1 MERWIR
7 YLSEQELQLIRE
19 FIEVD
24 FKINHYQK
32 KSGESYFV
40 AKKKLNLIRQKIATS
55 QNKAEFKE
63 YLDFLVYEKVIR
75 PSIAEVIYKKH
86 LAEIGEL

>member
-40 AKKKLNLIRQKIATS
+40 AKKKLNLIRQKS
-55 QNKAEFKE
+55 PHHK
-63 YLDFLVYEKVIR
+63 IR
-75 PSIAEVIYKKH
+75 LSLKSI
-86 LAEIGEL
+86 